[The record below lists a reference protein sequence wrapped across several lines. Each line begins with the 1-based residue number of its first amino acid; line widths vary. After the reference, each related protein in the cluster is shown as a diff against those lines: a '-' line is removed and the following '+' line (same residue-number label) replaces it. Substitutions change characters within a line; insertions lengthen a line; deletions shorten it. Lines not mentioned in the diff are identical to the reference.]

1 MSAPAYWEDAKKAL
15 SKADPILKK
24 IIKSYKGE
32 AMQGKN
38 DAFVTLMRAIVGQQ
52 ISVKAADSIFKRLEA
67 GVGGMSVE
75 NCLPHDSD
83 SFRTFG
89 LTRQKS
95 AYVVDLT
102 QYFATKNPTRVFW
115 DAMTDEEIIVDLV
128 KIKGIGRWTAEM
140 FLMFHL
146 QRPDVLPLGDLALV
160 KAMYKY
166 YNAGEKL
173 TVSAMQEVA
182 QSWQPWRTVA
192 SWYMWRTYDIEAI
205 NY

>member
-1 MSAPAYWEDAKKAL
+1 MSAPDYWDKAKKEL
-15 SKADPILKK
+15 GKADPIMKK

-52 ISVKAADSIFKRLEA
+52 ISVKAADSIYKRLET
-67 GVGGMSVE
+67 GLGGMTVE
-75 NCLPHDSD
+75 NALVKTPEQ
-83 SFRTFG
+83 FREFG

-95 AYVVDLT
+95 LYAADLT
-102 QYFATKNPTRVFW
+102 QYFQQNQPTRAKW
-115 DAMTDEEIIVDLV
+115 DGMTDEEIIKDLIS
-128 KIKGIGRWTAEM
+128 IKGIGRWTAEM

-160 KAMYKY
+160 KAMYNF

-173 TVSAMQEVA
+173 ENAVMLELAVP
-182 QSWQPWRTVA
+182 WQPYRTVA
-192 SWYMWRTYDIEAI
+192 SWYLWRTYDIEAI